1 MILALKIIIQ
11 LLLALGVLFL
21 MGFLGL
27 MIYAFCFMV
36 HEKGDTDNGNNDEHT

>member
-1 MILALKIIIQ
+1 MILVAKIIIQ

-36 HEKGDTDNGNNDEHT
+36 IDKGNTDNEDIK

>member
-1 MILALKIIIQ
+1 MVGIIIQ

-27 MIYAFCFMV
+27 MIYAFCFMI
-36 HEKGDTDNGNNDEHT
+36 HSKGDIDNGNDD

>member
-1 MILALKIIIQ
+1 MILVLKIIIQ
-11 LLLALGVLFL
+11 LLIALGVLFL

-36 HEKGDTDNGNNDEHT
+36 NDKGDTNDK

>member
-1 MILALKIIIQ
+1 MSLVLKIFIQ

-27 MIYAFCFMV
+27 MIYAFCFMI
-36 HEKGDTDNGNNDEHT
+36 HEKGESENS

>member
-1 MILALKIIIQ
+1 MSLVLKIIIQ

-27 MIYAFCFMV
+27 MIYAFCFMI
-36 HEKGDTDNGNNDEHT
+36 HEKGESEG

>member
-11 LLLALGVLFL
+11 LLLVLGVLFL

-27 MIYAFCFMV
+27 MIYAFCFMM
-36 HEKGDTDNGNNDEHT
+36 HEKKDTDNGNDN

>member
-1 MILALKIIIQ
+1 MILVAKIIIQ

-27 MIYAFCFMV
+27 MIYAFCFMI
-36 HEKGDTDNGNNDEHT
+36 HEKGD